1 MLEKNK
7 LGTLALILLAC
18 LICAHTLEAQ
28 SKPRVAV
35 VRFDNNSTWHWWGD
49 RLGDAAADVFVTA
62 LLESGK
68 FSMIE
73 RQKVDEVLLE
83 QDLGATGRITP
94 QTAAK
99 IGKML
104 GADLLLTGSVSEFSI
119 RRTGGGIGRISVGVT
134 TGKVTLQARLVNT
147 TTGEILVA
155 AEESNSKNLVGAR
168 IKSIN
173 FKQTFDYGLAHDVMH
188 PAVDKAVVKI
198 VAQAQNISG
207 PSHTGRVIKVEGDKV
222 WINLGAESGAKVG
235 DSFTVVRQ
243 GEELIDPDTGQSLG
257 AEEETI
263 GVVEIAEVKA
273 KYSIAVLKSGGAAA
287 QDYLKK
293 R

>member
-1 MLEKNK
+1 MSHKYHKIVIACLF
-7 LGTLALILLAC
+7 LALVSA
-18 LICAHTLEAQ
+18 ANSDWAQ

-62 LLESGK
+62 MLESGR
-68 FSMIE
+68 FSLIE
-73 RQKVDEVLLE
+73 RQKVDEILLE

-94 QTAAK
+94 QTAAR

-104 GADLLLTGSVSEFSI
+104 GADLILTGSISEFSI

-134 TGKVTLQARLVNT
+134 TGKVRLQARLVNT
-147 TTGEILVA
+147 TSGEIMVA
-155 AEESNSKNLVGAR
+155 ADESNSKNLVGAR
-168 IKSIN
+168 IKSLN
-173 FKQTFDYGLAHDVMH
+173 FKQDFDYGLAHDVMH
-188 PAVDKAVVKI
+188 PAVEKAVVKI
-198 VAQAQNISG
+198 VEQAQAIPAAAHS
-207 PSHTGRVIKVEGDKV
+207 GRVIKVEGDKV
-222 WINLGAESGAKVG
+222 WINLGTSSGAKVG
-235 DSFTVVRQ
+235 DTFTVVRK

-257 AEEETI
+257 AEQENI
-263 GVVEIAEVKA
+263 GVVEITEVRA

-287 QDYLKK
+287 QDFLKK